1 MCSLS
6 LGERGHR
13 TRPLATWRFAADR
26 CHDWYGALY
35 GDMDMLFTRQ
45 QSPDAHR
52 AGAYGTD
59 VDGVNH
65 SLEAGRRAHKRV
77 ETARPTS

>member
-13 TRPLATWRFAADR
+13 TPPLATWRCAADR

-35 GDMDMLFTRQ
+35 GEVDMLFTRQ

-52 AGAYGTD
+52 AGAYGKTWT
-59 VDGVNH
+59 VSTTASKLV
-65 SLEAGRRAHKRV
+65 V
-77 ETARPTS
+77 ERTSE